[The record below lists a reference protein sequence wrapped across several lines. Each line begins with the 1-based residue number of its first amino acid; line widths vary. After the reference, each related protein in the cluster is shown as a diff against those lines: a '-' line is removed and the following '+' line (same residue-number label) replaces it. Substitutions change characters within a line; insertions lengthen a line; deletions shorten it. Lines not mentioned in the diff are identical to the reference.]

1 MPSVEVMVKNGK
13 KEVVGALY
21 ITALYEVWG
30 LCDNIFTKE
39 SVTTTALM
47 LVDEYPNFRPE
58 EVLLLCKNGISGKY
72 GKIYGKVSPVTVMEW
87 ARDYDQER
95 FDYFDKKVSK
105 PKADWRDIDTK
116 LFEGI
121 DFSEERAKVKTAQ
134 QKNNEIHQ
142 ELMREFDKL
151 DKKQNGRLTSFVSVE
166 DKMMDVTEYIN
177 HKLK

>member
-1 MPSVEVMVKNGK
+1 MDKNGRRDI
-13 KEVVGALY
+13 AASLI
-21 ITALYEVWG
+21 ITAIHDLWNLTEAT
-30 LCDNIFTKE
+30 FTKD
-39 SVTTTALM
+39 SVISTADM
-47 LVDEYPNFRPE
+47 IINEYPHIRPQ
-58 EVLLLCKNGISGKY
+58 EVILFIKNGLAGKY
-72 GKIYGKVSPVTVMEW
+72 DKTYGKVTPMEVLRW
-87 ARDYDQER
+87 AKEYDNER
-95 FDYFDKKVSK
+95 ANYFEFSTIKKQ
-105 PKADWRDIDTK
+105 KADWRDIDTK